1 LFEAELYR
9 LKAQAVQQSGRSDA
23 PGEAVALL
31 ERALHTAR
39 RQSAKTLELRAAR
52 DLALLLR
59 GQGKR
64 DAACEVLGPVCRWFN
79 EGAATNDVIAAR
91 ATLATLATL

>member
-1 LFEAELYR
+1 
-9 LKAQAVQQSGRSDA
+9 
-23 PGEAVALL
+23 
-31 ERALHTAR
+31 
-39 RQSAKTLELRAAR
+39 
-52 DLALLLR
+52 LLLR